1 MNKKQV
7 SLFRT
12 IFSTKMLI
20 CIFTGLASGLPFY
33 LLIQLLPAWLTSE
46 GLNIKAIGAFSLTQ
60 LPYIFKF
67 VWAPFMD
74 NISLF
79 GMGRR
84 RGWMFLS
91 QIILLFFIAILGC
104 FSPTLNIWIIATLCF
119 IIALFS
125 ATQDIALDAF
135 RQEILSD
142 AELGLGNSIHINV
155 YRLASLVP
163 GSLSLIL
170 SHFLPWSS
178 VFMVTAL
185 FMLPVI
191 IITLLIKEPINKQIP
206 KSHNF
211 EDIIINPFLEFIKRK
226 GVKSAM
232 IILAFIFLYKL
243 GDSMATSLATTF
255 YMKMGFS
262 LPDIGLIAKN
272 AQLWPGIIGG
282 ILGGILMIK
291 IGINRALWYFG
302 FVQVFSILGFA
313 WLSIEGP
320 FNDIGVS
327 EKIMLAIVISV
338 ESLGVGLGSAAFVA
352 FIAKTTN
359 PLYTAT
365 QFALFSS
372 IASIPRTLIN
382 STTGIMVEYLGW
394 TNFFG
399 LCTLL
404 AIPGM
409 VLLLKVAPWNKK
421 S

>member
-7 SLFRT
+7 SLLRT

-20 CIFTGLASGLPFY
+20 CVFTGLASGLPFY

-46 GLNIKAIGAFSLTQ
+46 GLDIKAIGAFSLTQ

-272 AQLWPGIIGG
+272 AQLWPGILGG
-282 ILGGILMIK
+282 IMGGILMIK